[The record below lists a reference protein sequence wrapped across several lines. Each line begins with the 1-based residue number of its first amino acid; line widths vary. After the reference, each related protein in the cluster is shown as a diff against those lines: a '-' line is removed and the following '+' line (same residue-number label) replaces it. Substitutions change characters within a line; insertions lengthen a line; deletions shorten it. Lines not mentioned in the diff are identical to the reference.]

1 MKKLTIAA
9 VVAVVAAM
17 SLVGCKTTTSYI
29 DAADTTTNVVA
40 ALSYADFSKA
50 ANEMADD
57 IISNKLM
64 THPQADVGG
73 RYIIYVSGIE
83 NDTMQRLDTDQLT
96 KSLRVKLLQ
105 SGKFLVTTAFGEDD
119 ATKKMRDLKNSKMV
133 KQASV
138 KGDNQVLAPDF
149 SLSGKILQLDSTLDN
164 GDTRIEY
171 YFQMSLTN
179 IENGLAYWEGER
191 VVGKVADGSSVS
203 W

>member
-1 MKKLTIAA
+1 MKKLLIASVIAA
-9 VVAVVAAM
+9 VAL
-17 SLVGCKTTTSYI
+17 SGCKTTTSYI
-29 DAADTTTNVVA
+29 DAADTQTNIVA

-50 ANEMADD
+50 ATEMSEEVIA
-57 IISNKLM
+57 SKLM
-64 THPQADVGG
+64 THPKADQGG
-73 RYIIYVSGIE
+73 RYIIYINDIT

-96 KSLRVKLLQ
+96 KTLRVKLLQ

-119 ATKKMRDLKNSKMV
+119 ATKKMRDLKDSAMV
-133 KQASV
+133 KQSSV
-138 KGDNQVLAPDF
+138 KKNNQVLAPDF
-149 SLSGKILQLDSTLDN
+149 SLSGKILQRNASLDS

-191 VVGKVADGSSVS
+191 VVGKVADGDSVS

>member
-1 MKKLTIAA
+1 MNKLALALAITA
-9 VVAVVAAM
+9 
-17 SLVGCKTTTSYI
+17 STLVGCKTTTTYI
-29 DAADTTTNVVA
+29 DAADTQTNVVA
-40 ALSYADFSKA
+40 ALSYADFNKA
-50 ANEMADD
+50 ASEMANE
-57 IISNKLM
+57 IISSKLM

-73 RYIIYVSGIE
+73 KYIIYVNDIE

-96 KSLRVKLLQ
+96 KSLRVELLQ

-119 ATKKMRDLKNSKMV
+119 ATKKMRDLKDSKMV
-133 KQASV
+133 KQSSV

-149 SLSGKILQLDSTLDN
+149 SLSGKILQRNASLDN

-171 YFQMSLTN
+171 YFQMSMTN

-191 VVGKVADGSSVS
+191 VVGKVADGDSVS

>member
-1 MKKLTIAA
+1 MKKLAIATTIALA
-9 VVAVVAAM
+9 TL
-17 SLVGCKTTTSYI
+17 SGCKTTTAYI
-29 DAADTTTNVVA
+29 DASDTSTNVVA

-57 IISNKLM
+57 ITNNKLM

-73 RYIIYVSGIE
+73 RYIVYVNDIE

-119 ATKKMRDLKNSKMV
+119 ATQKMRQLKDSKMV
-133 KQASV
+133 KKSSV

-149 SLSGKILQLDSTLDN
+149 SLSGKILQRNSSLDN

-171 YFQMSLTN
+171 YFQMTLTN

-191 VVGKVADGSSVS
+191 VVGKVSDGSSVS

>member
-1 MKKLTIAA
+1 MKKLTIA
-9 VVAVVAAM
+9 AVVAAM

-119 ATKKMRDLKNSKMV
+119 ATKKN
-133 KQASV
+133 A
-138 KGDNQVLAPDF
+138 
-149 SLSGKILQLDSTLDN
+149 
-164 GDTRIEY
+164 
-171 YFQMSLTN
+171 
-179 IENGLAYWEGER
+179 
-191 VVGKVADGSSVS
+191 
-203 W
+203 

>member
-1 MKKLTIAA
+1 
-9 VVAVVAAM
+9 
-17 SLVGCKTTTSYI
+17 
-29 DAADTTTNVVA
+29 
-40 ALSYADFSKA
+40 
-50 ANEMADD
+50 MADE
-57 IISNKLM
+57 IIASKLM
-64 THPQADVGG
+64 THPQADAGG
-73 RYIIYVSGIE
+73 RYIIYVSDIE

-119 ATKKMRDLKNSKMV
+119 ATKKMRDLKDSKMV
-133 KQASV
+133 KQSSV

-149 SLSGKILQLDSTLDN
+149 SLSGKILQRDSTLDN

-191 VVGKVADGSSVS
+191 VVGKVADGASVS

>member
-1 MKKLTIAA
+1 MKKIAIAA
-9 VVAVVAAM
+9 AVTAM
-17 SLVGCKTTTSYI
+17 SLAGCKTTTSYI

-50 ANEMADD
+50 ANEMADE
-57 IISNKLM
+57 IVESKLM
-64 THPQADVGG
+64 THPQADAGG
-73 RYIIYVSGIE
+73 RYIIYVSDIE

-119 ATKKMRDLKNSKMV
+119 ATKKMRDLKDSKMV
-133 KQASV
+133 KKSSV
-138 KGDNQVLAPDF
+138 KGNNQVLAPDF
-149 SLSGKILQLDSTLDN
+149 SLSGKILQRDSTLDS

-191 VVGKVADGSSVS
+191 VVGKVADGASVS

>member
-1 MKKLTIAA
+1 MKKFAIAA
-9 VVAVVAAM
+9 VFAAM
-17 SLVGCKTTTSYI
+17 SLAGCKTTTSYI

-50 ANEMADD
+50 ANEMADE
-57 IISNKLM
+57 IIASKLM
-64 THPQADVGG
+64 THPQADAGG
-73 RYIIYVSGIE
+73 RYIIYVSDIE

-119 ATKKMRDLKNSKMV
+119 ATKKMRDLKDSKMV
-133 KQASV
+133 KQSSV
-138 KGDNQVLAPDF
+138 KGANQVLAPDF
-149 SLSGKILQLDSTLDN
+149 SLSGKILQRDSTLDN

-191 VVGKVADGSSVS
+191 VVGKVADGASVS

>member
-1 MKKLTIAA
+1 MKKLTIA
-9 VVAVVAAM
+9 AVVAAM

-149 SLSGKILQLDSTLDN
+149 SLSGKILQRDSTLDN

>member
-1 MKKLTIAA
+1 MKKMAYAA
-9 VVAVVAAM
+9 VFAAM
-17 SLVGCKTTTSYI
+17 TLAGCSSPTAYI
-29 DAADTTTNVVA
+29 DASDTSTNVVA

-50 ANEMADD
+50 ANEMAEE
-57 IISNKLM
+57 IIASKLM
-64 THPQADVGG
+64 THPRAAEGG
-73 RYIIYVSGIE
+73 RYIIYVNDIE

-96 KSLRVKLLQ
+96 KSMRVNLLQ

-119 ATKKMRDLKNSKMV
+119 ATKKMRELKDSKMV
-133 KQASV
+133 KQSSV
-138 KGDNQVLAPDF
+138 KGNNQVLAPDF
-149 SLSGKILQLDSTLDN
+149 SLSGKILQRNASLDN

-191 VVGKVADGSSVS
+191 VVGKVSDGASVS